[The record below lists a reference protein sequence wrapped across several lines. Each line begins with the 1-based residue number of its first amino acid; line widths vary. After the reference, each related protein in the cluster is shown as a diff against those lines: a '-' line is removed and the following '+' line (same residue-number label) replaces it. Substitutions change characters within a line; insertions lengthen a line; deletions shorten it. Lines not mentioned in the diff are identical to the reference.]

1 MRGSAVA
8 AFEGKFEGCTFDAD
22 WERASADRVVWSAVI
37 RRDGKWVA
45 SPTGRLHN
53 ASPNDDVVE
62 EHVRLA
68 VEVEI
73 DRRFIGR

>member
-1 MRGSAVA
+1 MAIFNGE
-8 AFEGKFEGCTFDAD
+8 FEGYRFEVD

-37 RRDGKWVA
+37 RRAGDWLA